1 MSSVPLPL
9 PLSISRRREERE
21 VPTSLA
27 DTAYARIKQTIFD
40 FELVPGDR
48 FSENEMGESLGMSR
62 TPVRE
67 ALARLSR
74 EGYLEVQFRS
84 GWLVKPFDFETI
96 EHLYDLRMVLETTAV
111 RRVIDTLG
119 GKEEPGRR
127 GANVAAIELLKQVW
141 LVPKAERLTDGK
153 HVAELDEAFHLRLV
167 EAAGNPELA
176 RVHHEITERIR
187 IVRRLD
193 FTQPLRVEKT
203 YDEHAQLLRA
213 ILVGRAE
220 QAVLLLRSHIEASK
234 AEVRKITLHRLH
246 LARRSR

>member
-1 MSSVPLPL
+1 M
-9 PLSISRRREERE
+9 
-21 VPTSLA
+21 SLA

-40 FELVPGDR
+40 FQLVPGDR
-48 FSENEMGESLGMSR
+48 FSENEMAASLGMSR

-67 ALARLSR
+67 ALARLQHD
-74 EGYLEVQFRS
+74 GYLEVQFRS

-111 RRVIDTLG
+111 RRVVDELG
-119 GKEEPGRR
+119 GQDTSHRH
-127 GANVAAIELLKQVW
+127 AAKIDAIDALKRFW
-141 LVPKAERLTDGK
+141 LVPDAERLADGK
-153 HVAELDEAFHLRLV
+153 QVATMDEAFHVTLV

-176 RVHHEITERIR
+176 RVHRDITERIR

-193 FTQPLRVEKT
+193 FTQPRRVETT
-203 YDEHAQLLRA
+203 YDEHAEILRV
-213 ILVGRAE
+213 ILVGRVE

-246 LARRSR
+246 LARRTG